1 MSISIEKVAELLTL
15 KKEEMIEEGLKA
27 LLEKKLRELRA
38 ETISICLKYKVSSLK
53 ELDEKINRGELGETD
68 TFEDFT
74 RLDFLEREEQK
85 IKENCF
91 REVDKI
97 MKQEL
102 RTFYDEENDILYL
115 AKEGEE
121 KEFVEIQPGLSLEF
135 DKNQQIIGIE
145 IMQASR
151 LLKEVIIPLQT
162 KVKA

>member
-1 MSISIEKVAELLTL
+1 MLLKISMPE
-15 KKEEMIEEGLKA
+15 
-27 LLEKKLRELRA
+27 
-38 ETISICLKYKVSSLK
+38 
-53 ELDEKINRGELGETD
+53 N
-68 TFEDFT
+68 
-74 RLDFLEREEQK
+74 ERK
-85 IKENCF
+85 IKIEQPNCF